1 MSEPEYVDEK
11 AVELLKNDGIKNN
24 SGNPF
29 YQDIVEPVSEPDFN
43 SSSEYSIINNELRLE
58 PLSPRDNVI
67 SHETGD
73 LENTSFLLQKLQE
86 LKNWQ
91 KLQED
96 QLMKEQQFQLDQLL
110 RENKQ
115 VIDNT
120 IEAVDIGDNNVDEDE
135 DDDDT
140 TIDQDLSSLHSEVIQ
155 SLPSWASRSR
165 FVLFYFCFCSS
176 KKM

>member
-1 MSEPEYVDEK
+1 MD
-11 AVELLKNDGIKNN
+11 
-24 SGNPF
+24 
-29 YQDIVEPVSEPDFN
+29 
-43 SSSEYSIINNELRLE
+43 
-58 PLSPRDNVI
+58 
-67 SHETGD
+67 ETGD
-73 LENTSFLLQKLQE
+73 LENTGFLLQKLQE

-120 IEAVDIGDNNVDEDE
+120 IEAVDIGDNNVDEDD

-165 FVLFYFCFCSS
+165 FVLFYFCF
-176 KKM
+176 